1 MAKTKN
7 KKEDII
13 DLKPEKVTEEQLKK
27 IQDQVNRMNNFQI
40 EVGIIETRK
49 HALLHQIG
57 SIQQEISETQ
67 EELEKE
73 YGSADVNIQTGE
85 IKYPENG
92 EVDKKD

>member
-1 MAKTKN
+1 MT

-27 IQDQVNRMNNFQI
+27 IQDQVSRMNNFQI
-40 EVGIIETRK
+40 EVGMVETRQ

-57 SIQQEISETQ
+57 SIQQEISTTQ
-67 EELEKE
+67 EELKKE
-73 YGSADVNIQTGE
+73 YGSADINIQTGE

-92 EVDKKD
+92 EANKEDQYR

>member
-1 MAKTKN
+1 MTKTKN

-57 SIQQEISETQ
+57 AIQQEISETQ

-92 EVDKKD
+92 EVDKED

>member
-1 MAKTKN
+1 MT

-13 DLKPEKVTEEQLKK
+13 DLKPEKVTEDQLKK
-27 IQDQVNRMNNFQI
+27 IQDQVGRMNNFQI

-57 SIQQEISETQ
+57 SIQQEITQTQ
-67 EELEKE
+67 EELKKE
-73 YGSADVNIQTGE
+73 YGSADINIQTGE

-92 EVDKKD
+92 EADKKD

>member
-1 MAKTKN
+1 MT

-40 EVGIIETRK
+40 EVGMVETRK

-57 SIQQEISETQ
+57 SIQQEISTTQ
-67 EELEKE
+67 EELKKE
-73 YGSADVNIQTGE
+73 YGSADINIQTGE
-85 IKYPENG
+85 IKYSENG
-92 EVDKKD
+92 EANKED

>member
-1 MAKTKN
+1 MT

-13 DLKPEKVTEEQLKK
+13 DLKPEKVTEDQLKK
-27 IQDQVNRMNNFQI
+27 IQDQVKRMNNFQL

-57 SIQQEISETQ
+57 SIQNEISETQ
-67 EELEKE
+67 EELQKE
-73 YGSADVNIQTGE
+73 YGTADVNIQTGE

>member
-1 MAKTKN
+1 MT

-27 IQDQVNRMNNFQI
+27 IQDQVGRMNNFQI
-40 EVGIIETRK
+40 EVGMVETRK

-57 SIQQEISETQ
+57 SIQQEISTTQ
-67 EELEKE
+67 EELKKE
-73 YGSADVNIQTGE
+73 YGSADINIQTGE

-92 EVDKKD
+92 EANKED

>member
-1 MAKTKN
+1 MT

-67 EELEKE
+67 EELKKE

-92 EVDKKD
+92 EVDKED

>member
-1 MAKTKN
+1 MT

-13 DLKPEKVTEEQLKK
+13 DLKPEKVTEDQLKK
-27 IQDQVNRMNNFQI
+27 IQDQVKRMNNFQL

-57 SIQQEISETQ
+57 SIQNEISETQ
-67 EELEKE
+67 EELQKE
-73 YGSADVNIQTGE
+73 YGTADVNIQTGE

-92 EVDKKD
+92 EVDKKN

>member
-1 MAKTKN
+1 MT

-27 IQDQVNRMNNFQI
+27 IQDQVSRMNNFQI
-40 EVGIIETRK
+40 EVGMVETRK

-57 SIQQEISETQ
+57 SIQQEISTTQ
-67 EELEKE
+67 EELKKE
-73 YGSADVNIQTGE
+73 YGSADINIQTGE

>member
-1 MAKTKN
+1 MT

-27 IQDQVNRMNNFQI
+27 IQDQVSRMNNFQI
-40 EVGIIETRK
+40 EVGMVETRK

-57 SIQQEISETQ
+57 SIQQEISTTQ
-67 EELEKE
+67 EELKKE
-73 YGSADVNIQTGE
+73 YGSADINIQTGE

-92 EVDKKD
+92 EANKKD

>member
-1 MAKTKN
+1 MT

-27 IQDQVNRMNNFQI
+27 IQDQVGRMNNFQI
-40 EVGIIETRK
+40 EVGMVETRK

-57 SIQQEISETQ
+57 SIQQEISTTQ
-67 EELEKE
+67 EELKKE
-73 YGSADVNIQTGE
+73 YGSADINIQTSE

-92 EVDKKD
+92 EANKED

>member
-1 MAKTKN
+1 MT

-13 DLKPEKVTEEQLKK
+13 DLKPEKVTEDQLKK
-27 IQDQVNRMNNFQI
+27 IQDQVGRMNNFQI

-57 SIQQEISETQ
+57 SIQNEISETQ
-67 EELEKE
+67 EELQKE
-73 YGSADVNIQTGE
+73 YGTADVNIQTGE

-92 EVDKKD
+92 EVDKKN

>member
-1 MAKTKN
+1 MT

-27 IQDQVNRMNNFQI
+27 IQDQVSRMNNFQI
-40 EVGIIETRK
+40 EVGMVETRK

-57 SIQQEISETQ
+57 SIQQEISTTQ
-67 EELEKE
+67 EELKKE
-73 YGSADVNIQTGE
+73 YGSADINIQTGE

-92 EVDKKD
+92 EANKED

>member
-1 MAKTKN
+1 MTKTKN

-27 IQDQVNRMNNFQI
+27 IQDQVSRMNNFQI
-40 EVGIIETRK
+40 EVGMVETRK